1 MNSITLSRTID
12 ASPERVRESIEE
24 LEPFM
29 KASGFDD
36 VTVDGRMIHVA
47 NHMGFATIELTL
59 EIVDDPGA
67 CLAYEQR
74 EGIFSEMRTR
84 YAVRSTNGDTEIEA
98 MTEFELDVAVVGDIL
113 DSTVIK
119 RQRRKELTAQFEW
132 LEEVCNNSAAE

>member
-12 ASPERVRESIEE
+12 ASPERVREAIEE

-29 KASGFDD
+29 EASGFDD

-67 CLAYEQR
+67 FLAYEQR
-74 EGIFSEMRTR
+74 EGIFSEMRTT
-84 YAVRSTNGDTEIEA
+84 YEVQSTNGGTEIEA
-98 MTEFELDVAVVGDIL
+98 MTEFELDVAIVGNIL

-119 RQRRKELTAQFEW
+119 RQRRRELTAQFEW
-132 LEEVCNNSAAE
+132 LEDVCDN